1 MDNENNTFSFLIRTR
16 QKNGFIA
23 LLTSKVPQTVSDEFS
38 YTILTL
44 NESRLDIRS
53 EVAGKLSGGLSSFTV
68 SNGLWNEVEVST
80 KNVTIKTPGTN
91 HRTVLQLTPHPTAV
105 IFVGDVDRSNAILVE
120 KFKRFTGFDGCI
132 QAVKAGDSFL
142 TSQTIPNVNTTSVS
156 LNGGAQ
162 LNCTGRNGCE
172 PDSCLYGGRCNDLW
186 DVYNCTCRQGFAG
199 QNCSLFGCK
208 LENQCAVK
216 EDCIDVPDDIG
227 KTKCK
232 FANFFYIFF
241 LVKLFNLATLTTK
254 LCSILKNI

>member
-1 MDNENNTFSFLIRTR
+1 MDSENNTFSFLIRTR

-23 LLTSKVPQTVSDEFS
+23 LLTSKVPQSLSDEFS

-53 EVAGKLSGGLSSFTV
+53 QVAGDLSRGLSSFTV

-80 KNVTIKTPGTN
+80 RNVTIKTSGSNYGT
-91 HRTVLQLTPHPTAV
+91 TLELTGHSTAV
-105 IFVGDVDRSNAILVE
+105 IFVGDVDRSNSILVK
-120 KFKRFTGFDGCI
+120 KFKSFTAFDGCI

-142 TSQTIPNVNTTSVS
+142 TSQNIPNVDTTSVS
-156 LNGGAQ
+156 LNGAE

-186 DVYNCTCRQGFAG
+186 DAYNCTCRQGFAG

-216 EDCIDVPDDIG
+216 EDCIDVPDNIG

-232 FANFFYIFF
+232 FTHFFIFF
-241 LVKLFNLATLTTK
+241 LLKHFNLVALKTKLF
-254 LCSILKNI
+254 SILKNI